1 VPDIRNSTICKNGCC
16 IVYAK
21 VGEGNQK
28 TLPRKEISFG
38 IFYGYGPEHV
48 DKGEYIHNY
57 RYFFLGGI

>member
-1 VPDIRNSTICKNGCC
+1 MLYSIRKSWGRKP
-16 IVYAK
+16 
-21 VGEGNQK
+21 K

-57 RYFFLGGI
+57 RYFFWGGYNQTFYSK